1 MNKNG
6 GEQPP
11 QLILYLCIYTKM
23 VKLISQLH
31 KNICKKP
38 FYFGWINHY
47 CAAHQL
53 PLDYPPQAHVHDQ
66 NMPLPPILHNFFYS
80 LCDNINT
87 LMEMHA
93 YLVVQGLTR
102 DLSCS
107 TKLVSLY
114 GSFGRLDLARLVF
127 DTIPHPDFLSW
138 KVIIRWYFLN
148 SEFRD
153 IVGFYN
159 RMRVCL
165 KECDN
170 VVFSHVLK
178 ACSESRNFDE
188 GRKVHCQI
196 VKFGNPDSFV
206 FTGLVDM
213 YAKCGEIECS
223 RSVFDENLDRNVF
236 SWSSMIAGY
245 VQNNLAQDGLVL
257 FNRMR
262 EELIEANQITLGILV
277 HACKK
282 LRALHQ
288 GKWLHGYLI
297 KCGIELGSYLV
308 TALLDLYAKCGVVR
322 DARSVFDELHCIDI
336 VSWTAMI
343 VGYTQNGCPEEALK
357 LFLQKEQIAVL
368 PNDVT
373 IASVFSACSQLLN
386 LNLGRSIHGLS
397 IKLGSWDP
405 IVTNS
410 LVDFYAKCQMNR
422 DARYVFETISDRD
435 VVAWNSI
442 ISAFSHNGSAYEAL
456 ELFHQMRMGS
466 VLPDAV
472 TLVSVLSACASL
484 NALQVG
490 SSFHAYAV
498 KRGLLSSNVYVGT
511 ALLTFYAKCGDAES
525 ARVIFDGMDQKST
538 VTWSAMISGYGIQG
552 NGRGSLSIFGD
563 MLKAELKPNEEIFT
577 SILSACSHTGM
588 IGEGW
593 RLFTMI
599 CQDYNLVPSTKH
611 YTCMV
616 DLLARAGRL
625 KEALDFIQK
634 MPVQPDVSLFGA
646 FLHGCGLHSRFDLGE
661 LAIKRMLELHPGE
674 ACYYVLMCNLYASDA
689 RWSKVKQVRELMK
702 QRGLMKT
709 PGCSLMEMDVDHD
722 FSFSRAA
729 SLA

>member
-1 MNKNG
+1 
-6 GEQPP
+6 
-11 QLILYLCIYTKM
+11 M

-38 FYFGWINHY
+38 FCFGWINPC
-47 CAAHQL
+47 CATHPL
-53 PLDYPPQAHVHDQ
+53 PLDYPLQVHLHHR
-66 NMPLPPILHNFFYS
+66 NMSLPPIHHNFFYS

-93 YLVVQGLTR
+93 HLIVQGLTR

-114 GSFGRLDLARLVF
+114 GSLGRLDFARSVF
-127 DTIPHPDFLSW
+127 DTIPDPDFLSW

-148 SEFRD
+148 SEFRH
-153 IVGFYN
+153 IMGFYN
-159 RMRVCL
+159 RMRMCL

-170 VVFSHVLK
+170 IVFSHVLK
-178 ACSESRNFDE
+178 ACSESRDFDA

-196 VKFGNPDSFV
+196 VKFGTPDSFV

-213 YAKCGEIECS
+213 YAKCGEIERS
-223 RSVFDENLDRNVF
+223 RSVFDEILDRNVF

-245 VQNNLAQDGLVL
+245 VQNNFAQDGLVL

-277 HACKK
+277 DACKK
-282 LRALHQ
+282 IGALHQ

-297 KCGIELGSYLV
+297 KYGIELGSYLL
-308 TALLDLYAKCGVVR
+308 TALLDMYAKCGVVR
-322 DARSVFDELHCIDI
+322 DARSVFDELHDIDV

-357 LFLQKEQIAVL
+357 LFLQKEQVDVL

-397 IKLGSWDP
+397 IKLGSRDP
-405 IVTNS
+405 VVTNS

-422 DARYVFETISDRD
+422 DARYIFETVSDRD

-442 ISAFSHNGSAYEAL
+442 IYGFSQNGSAYEAL
-456 ELFHQMRMGS
+456 ELFHLMRMGS
-466 VLPDAV
+466 VLPDSV
-472 TLVSVLSACASL
+472 TFVSVLSACASL

-490 SSFHAYAV
+490 SSFHAYTV
-498 KRGLLSSNVYVGT
+498 KSGLLSSNIYVGT

-525 ARVIFDGMDQKST
+525 ARIIFDGMDQKST

-552 NGRGSLSIFGD
+552 NGCGSLSIFSD
-563 MLKAELKPNEEIFT
+563 MLKAQLKPNEEIFT

-588 IGEGW
+588 VGEGW
-593 RLFTMI
+593 KLFTMI
-599 CQDYNLVPSTKH
+599 CQDYNLVPSMRH

-625 KEALDFIQK
+625 KEALDFLQK

-674 ACYYVLMCNLYASDA
+674 ACYYVLICNLYASDG
-689 RWSKVKQVRELMK
+689 RWSKVKQVREFMK
-702 QRGLMKT
+702 KRELMKT

-729 SLA
+729 SHA